1 MTAPPGPPLRI
12 ALAGA
17 GAFGRKHLDA
27 LAAIKEAD
35 VVAVVSRRLHQAR
48 QVAAEY
54 AVGYATTDLADVLSR
69 SDIDAVILCTP
80 TQLHAGQAIAALR
93 AGKHVQVEIPLADS
107 WADAERVAAVQR
119 ETGLICM
126 AGHTRR
132 FNPPHRWI
140 RARIAAGDLRLRHL
154 DVQTYFLRR
163 SNLNVLGQPRS
174 WTDHLLWHH
183 AAHTVDLLRYQ
194 TGEEIVAASALQGPP
209 HPELRIAMDMS
220 VQLRTSGGTL
230 CTLSLSFNHDGPQ
243 GSVFRYITDTGTYI
257 ARYDDLTT
265 GHGALVDLSSA
276 GVPANGVEGQDREFL
291 AAITRG
297 RPPESG
303 IESVLPSYRV
313 LAGLHE
319 QLDPRAT
326 GTGRG

>member
-1 MTAPPGPPLRI
+1 MTARILPPLRI

-27 LAAIKEAD
+27 LAVIEEAD

-54 AVGYATTDLADVLSR
+54 AVGYATTDLTDVLDHD
-69 SDIDAVILCTP
+69 DIDAVIVCTP

-132 FNPPHRWI
+132 FNPSHRWI
-140 RARIAAGDLRLRHL
+140 RTRIAVGDLRLRHL
-154 DVQTYFLRR
+154 EVQTYFLRR

-209 HPELRIAMDMS
+209 HPDLRIAMDMS
-220 VQLRTSGGTL
+220 VHLRTSGGTL
-230 CTLSLSFNHDGPQ
+230 CTLSLSFNHDGAQ

-265 GHGALVDLSSA
+265 GHGAPVDLSSA
-276 GVPANGVEGQDREFL
+276 GVPANGIEGQDREFL
-291 AAITRG
+291 AAITQDRQ
-297 RPPESG
+297 PESG
-303 IESVLPSYRV
+303 IESVLPSYQV

-319 QLDPRAT
+319 QLAQP
-326 GTGRG
+326 